1 MCGLEPAIPMW
12 PSPFR
17 PLLPFVQNLAWLGSH
32 HCTAPIPSTSHTT
45 SPGCSGVNYWQV
57 SLRRHLSHSLS
68 LDRSSASLLSSSSP
82 LLVLP
87 IPAPRVLVLV
97 FTAGVFFFV
106 VVSLGLPSLAGPARP
121 ISHAMHLLLQR
132 QQQKNR
138 CLLPRAGGR
147 ASRAS
152 PAEPGE
158 GEGSELVRGSSIDL
172 PPLASFLPVELCA
185 KAAKSVRAALAELH
199 GGIRAKP
206 SPAAAAA
213 R

>member
-87 IPAPRVLVLV
+87 IPAPRVLV
-97 FTAGVFFFV
+97 FTAGVFFFFF
-106 VVSLGLPSLAGPARP
+106 VSLGLPSLAGPARP

-132 QQQKNR
+132 QQQKIDVSS
-138 CLLPRAGGR
+138 PGR
-147 ASRAS
+147 AAGPVGRHRPNRARDR
-152 PAEPGE
+152 A
-158 GEGSELVRGSSIDL
+158 RN
-172 PPLASFLPVELCA
+172 SF
-185 KAAKSVRAALAELH
+185 
-199 GGIRAKP
+199 
-206 SPAAAAA
+206 AAAASISLPLLPSFLLSCV
-213 R
+213 